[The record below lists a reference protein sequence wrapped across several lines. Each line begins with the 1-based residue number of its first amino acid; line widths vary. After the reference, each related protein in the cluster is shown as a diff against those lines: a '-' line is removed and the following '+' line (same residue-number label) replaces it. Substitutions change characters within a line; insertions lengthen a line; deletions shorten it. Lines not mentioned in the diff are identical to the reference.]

1 MTNSANTANT
11 ANYLPGGVS
20 QVSLIMS
27 QNFTFD
33 MQKQH
38 LKKDESNTKI
48 FQQKN
53 IIDRTVEIRLVT

>member
-1 MTNSANTANT
+1 MTNTANTANT
-11 ANYLPGGVS
+11 ANYLPVGVS

-38 LKKDESNTKI
+38 LKKDESNIKI
-48 FQQKN
+48 FQQQM
-53 IIDRTVEIRLVT
+53 